1 MLEIPAPA
9 AGISSILFR
18 SDYFSRNIDIVV
30 GGHSHTFLDDVKFR
44 KNLDGKSIGNDQNG
58 KSGIYVG
65 KLVIDM
71 KKK

>member
-1 MLEIPAPA
+1 ML
-9 AGISSILFR
+9 
-18 SDYFSRNIDIVV
+18 
-30 GGHSHTFLDDVKFR
+30 GGHSHSMFKQLR
-44 KNLDGKSIGNDQNG
+44 YAKNLDGKSIGNDQNG